1 MPINIERTKSGYPIW
16 YEVDVRALPNPKQRG
31 SITNFDCPIC
41 GKQGKLWIDDN
52 GFIGCWHCETQGD
65 DLFHNPNNRAK
76 RVRVKEHWPE
86 QPEDEGAKS
95 RRSRSGSRRHGAT
108 LAVPT
113 APAAAPPD
121 PIQQEIFKRNMEAC
135 KSIDG
140 TPGMAYLVTHRCL
153 TTAAVEALGAMYT
166 STWHGFKRDDQ
177 RWYEIPC
184 NRVVFP
190 FRNQSGDII
199 GLNARLFS
207 SDGQPVDDKY
217 KWQNAGG
224 KSRGVIITP
233 GAMEAHS
240 VAICEAALDAASL
253 WMAGLPAYAVGG
265 CDKIPTWL
273 IKQLNAGITHGK
285 TTVWIASDNDAAGK
299 KLKTKQ
305 AIQALNLCNVYE
317 LKPPEIPGVKDWNDV
332 LVKHGTE
339 ALREQVQ
346 AVTAPNVSIAKPKR
360 DPAEMKPNEHYQAY
374 GWASIYSHA
383 LGRWIIV
390 KRDASVRIPK
400 GLYGQVWTREQINAT
415 AGMSKAEVQF
425 IGDVGEA
432 FDGEVLTDDAVDG
445 DLFGNV

>member
-1 MPINIERTKSGYPIW
+1 MSINIERTKSGYPIW
-16 YEVDVRALPNPKQRG
+16 YEADVRALPNPKQRG
-31 SITNFDCPIC
+31 NITNYDCPIC
-41 GKQGKLWIDDN
+41 GKQGKFWMDDN

-65 DLFHNPNNRAK
+65 DLFHNPNNKAK

-86 QPEDEGAKS
+86 QPEYEGQKS
-95 RRSRSGSRRHGAT
+95 RRSRPGSRRRGVA
-108 LAVPT
+108 LVIPT
-113 APAAAPPD
+113 APAVTPPD

-140 TPGMAYLVTHRCL
+140 TPGMAYLITHRCL
-153 TTAAVEALGAMYT
+153 TAAAVEALGVMYT

-224 KSRGVIITP
+224 KSSGVIITP

-253 WMAGLPAYAVGG
+253 WMAGLPAFAVGG

-273 IKQLNAGITHGK
+273 IKQLNAGITFGK

-317 LKPPEIPGVKDWNDV
+317 LRPPDIPGVKDWNDV
-332 LVKHGTE
+332 LVKHGIE

-346 AVTAPNVSIAKPKR
+346 DVTDSILSTVKLDTLPLT
-360 DPAEMKPNEHYQAY
+360 NQQHYRAY
-374 GWASIYSHA
+374 GWARLYIHA
-383 LGRWIIV
+383 LDRLVII
-390 KRDASVRIPK
+390 KRDASVRIPR
-400 GLYGQVWTREQINAT
+400 GVDCQVWTREQINT
-415 AGMSKAEVQF
+415 MAGMSNEEVRF
-425 IGDVGEA
+425 IGDVIDA
-432 FDGEVLTDDAVDG
+432 FDGELLTGDASDS
-445 DLFGNV
+445 DLFEDV